1 MPVTTL
7 PVAAPALAA
16 SAPPLPAPGAA
27 SFEERW
33 TAWLARGAA
42 HDRVV
47 DRRMTFL
54 AVLAIVAGVLCLLLL
69 R

>member
-7 PVAAPALAA
+7 PLAAPAPAA
-16 SAPPLPAPGAA
+16 SAPPPAPGAA